1 MPEKLTDSEIVVIT
15 DAIIIVEELRNR
27 TQYLDSQTFSL
38 LLELRDALE
47 MFDL

>member
-1 MPEKLTDSEIVVIT
+1 MPEKLTDSEIAVIT
-15 DAIIIVEELRNR
+15 DALIIVEELRNR
-27 TQYLDSQTFSL
+27 TQYLDPQTFSL